1 MFGIF
6 REHTPFT
13 SQYDKT
19 WSFNE
24 SLSETSTSLIVNRR
38 LNELTVP
45 YVNLRIISSI
55 GYKCSV
61 CVPITLTGIDVK
73 QNAIAEFQTKRQLEL
88 SICYGQNERDDC
100 DNLDLIQLCRLYKLA
115 RISKLHD
122 DYDERLSLSRANI
135 QSNEEMLLVRC
146 AHETLVNNN
155 ETTTSSL
162 VHKTKDFQTMD
173 FDSEIGDN
181 DSDGC
186 SGSIVVTNIEPTQ
199 LDIDSVT
206 ANLNARNIN
215 APNVV
220 NIDEIVLQSDVQ
232 YDIRKILISLSN
244 ACAYVIG
251 GGPYAPRII
260 TMLKQRLIQR
270 KRHEHDT
277 QECLIAMG
285 FSKSKVQHA
294 LHINK

>member
-1 MFGIF
+1 M
-6 REHTPFT
+6 PFS

-19 WSFNE
+19 WSSNGSFT
-24 SLSETSTSLIVNRR
+24 ETSTSLIVNRR
-38 LNELTVP
+38 SNELTVP
-45 YVNLRIISSI
+45 YVNLRILSII

-73 QNAIAEFQTKRQLEL
+73 QKAIAEFQTKHQLEK
-88 SICYGQNERDDC
+88 SIFYGHHDERNDC
-100 DNLDLIQLCRLYKLA
+100 DNLDLIQLSRLYKLT

-135 QSNEEMLLVRC
+135 QNNEEMLLVRC
-146 AHETLVNNN
+146 SHETSTSGTSATLTSLVNTAKDLQ
-155 ETTTSSL
+155 TT
-162 VHKTKDFQTMD
+162 D
-173 FDSEIGDN
+173 FDSDIDHNDN
-181 DSDGC
+181 DEY
-186 SGSIVVTNIEPTQ
+186 SGNIVVTNIMPTQ
-199 LDIDSVT
+199 LDIDLVT
-206 ANLNARNIN
+206 SNVCPRNISG
-215 APNVV
+215 PNVV
-220 NIDEIVLQSDVQ
+220 NIDELVLQSDVQ

-251 GGPYAPRII
+251 SGPFAPKII

-270 KRHEHDT
+270 KRHENDT

-285 FSKSKVQHA
+285 FSRPKAQHA